1 MEKAVA
7 QPQAVPEILLLTHG
21 YLGAEMLKSAEM
33 IIGRVEHVHT
43 IPLTPQV
50 SVEDYRL
57 QVKQAIQ
64 AMPEGSIV
72 LADLFGGTPC
82 NTAAA
87 LSRELTVH
95 LVAGVNLTALIV
107 SMQLREECQGRELCE
122 QVAQGARE
130 GVRVICL

>member
-72 LADLFGGTPC
+72 LADLFGGT
-82 NTAAA
+82 
-87 LSRELTVH
+87 VH
-95 LVAGVNLTALIV
+95 LVAGVNLTALID
-107 SMQLREECQGRELCE
+107 SIQLREECQGRELCE

-130 GVRVICL
+130 GVRMICL